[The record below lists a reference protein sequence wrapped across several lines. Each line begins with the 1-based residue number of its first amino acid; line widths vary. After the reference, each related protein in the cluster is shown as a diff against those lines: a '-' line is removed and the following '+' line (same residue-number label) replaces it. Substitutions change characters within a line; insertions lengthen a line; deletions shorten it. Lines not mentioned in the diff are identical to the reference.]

1 MLFGGMFN
9 GCRELG
15 NFFHVDSPVVSNMQ
29 SKTPPPLARWAWWLF
44 PLLVFSAVAAT
55 FGLLNYVGPSLPFI
69 LLGAVLALGFVWIL
83 ASSISPAKA
92 DRTCPECKEQALE
105 RLDPNTTRGVICS
118 HCGHIDR
125 DISAWYLAEEETTL
139 EEIVLAE
146 RAQKRAAM
154 TEAHPQGTTPNTES
168 SE

>member
-1 MLFGGMFN
+1 MRHVQWMPRA
-9 GCRELG
+9 REI
-15 NFFHVDSPVVSNMQ
+15 FPVRLPTVSSMQ
-29 SKTPPPLARWAWWLF
+29 SKTSSPLARWVWWLF
-44 PLLVFSAVAAT
+44 PLLVFGAVAAT

-69 LLGAVLALGFVWIL
+69 LLGAVLALGVAWIL
-83 ASSISPAKA
+83 ASSISPSKA
-92 DRTCPECKEQALE
+92 DRTCPECKKHTLE

-118 HCGHIDR
+118 HCGHTDR

-154 TEAHPQGTTPNTES
+154 TEARPQDTTPNTES